1 MQRGPG
7 LRYGRLDSDPDMARR
22 ESLERPTIRM
32 RTGTLWTTAVSDHPS
47 NGPCHLLIISRHHP
61 GLYEYVR
68 QRFASE
74 GNVQVILDRRR
85 GRDRRTQRIEPGVER
100 RTADRRTRPDV
111 DAALRMESMQFL
123 TIPRP
128 VAPEGDPTAGSP

>member
-1 MQRGPG
+1 MHHRV
-7 LRYGRLDSDPDMARR
+7 DPDPEPAHR
-22 ESLERPTIRM
+22 ESLERSTISVRPESL
-32 RTGTLWTTAVSDHPS
+32 GTTAVSDQPS
-47 NGPCHLLIISRHHP
+47 DGPCHLLIISRHHP

-85 GRDRRTQRIEPGVER
+85 GRDRRTQRVEPGVER
-100 RTADRRTRPDV
+100 RAADRRSRPHV

-123 TIPRP
+123 TIPR
-128 VAPEGDPTAGSP
+128 AGDSSAGPA